1 MTQIEVTKYFNDL
14 YKDGAIYVWAMNGDI
29 INEQTIDYAYKH
41 HSSKQYDKAYYDAK
55 LKEGYGH
62 IGADCSGSFYHVSGF
77 DTTAHGYY
85 TRCKDK
91 GTIKSIDKT
100 KACQVFVRK
109 KGTNVMGHIGWYD
122 GHGYV
127 IEMKSSKAN
136 CVKSKI
142 DSRWT
147 DWGIPTFVEYV
158 TEKEV
163 CNVELDVLRKGDKG
177 NEVKTVQRLLKA
189 MGYSVGLSGA
199 DGDFGKNTEKAV
211 IKFQTKNKITAD
223 GIVGQATW
231 EKLLK

>member
-1 MTQIEVTKYFNDL
+1 MTQIEVTKYFNEL
-14 YKDGAIYVWAMNGDI
+14 YNGKAIYVWGMNGDI
-29 INEQTIDYAYKH
+29 IDAESINKAYKNCH
-41 HSSKQYDKAYYDAK
+41 NPNYDLKYYQAK
-55 LKEGYGH
+55 LQEGKGH

-85 TRCKDK
+85 TRCKEK

-158 TEKEV
+158 PEKEV
-163 CNVELDVLRKGDKG
+163 CEVELDVLKKGMKG
-177 NEVKTVQRLLKA
+177 NQVKTAQRLLKA

-211 IKFQTKNKITAD
+211 IKFQTKVGLKAD
-223 GIVGQATW
+223 GIIGKATW